1 MKKSKVALITGITGQ
16 DGSYLA
22 ELLLEKGYE
31 VHGVKRR
38 TSSKNIMRLEHL
50 FDTSS
55 GLEGSK
61 NFTLYHGDLTDGSSL
76 TRIMNQVKPDEV
88 YNLAAQSHVQVSFEE
103 PEYTANA
110 DAIGV
115 LRLLE
120 IMRNLPNPPKLYQAS
135 TSELYGGQSGQS
147 LNEETPF
154 NPRSPYAAA
163 KHYAFQICKMYRE
176 AYGLFACNGILFN
189 HESPRRGENF
199 VTRKITS
206 GIASIVRGTQ
216 DKLSLGNLD
225 SIRDWGHARDYVKA
239 QWMMLQQEKPHDL
252 VIATGEAMSVRE
264 FVKICF
270 EFVGVTIEF
279 SGTGL
284 DEIGTVVA
292 LKEYDKSLPSL
303 EKKLEIGS
311 VIIEVDKRFFR
322 PLEVDH
328 LLGDAT
334 LARKILGWSPETSVI
349 ELAREMLISDLNNM
363 NG

>member
-22 ELLLEKGYE
+22 ELLLEKGYK
-31 VHGVKRR
+31 VHGLKRR

-50 FDTSS
+50 FDTSL

-61 NFTLYHGDLTDGSSL
+61 NFTLHHGDLTDGSSL
-76 TRIMNQVKPDEV
+76 TRIMNQVQPDEI

-120 IMRNLPNPPKLYQAS
+120 IMRNEANPPKLYQAS
-135 TSELYGGQSGQS
+135 TSELYGGLSGGF

-199 VTRKITS
+199 VTRKITT
-206 GIASIVRGTQ
+206 GIASIMVGNQ
-216 DKLSLGNLD
+216 HKLCLGNLD

-239 QWMMLQQEKPHDL
+239 QWMMLQQEKPYDL
-252 VIATGEAMSVRE
+252 VIATGEAISVRE
-264 FVKICF
+264 FIKICF
-270 EFVGVTIEF
+270 ELVGIIIEF
-279 SGTGL
+279 TGSGL
-284 DEIGTVVA
+284 DEIGKVA
-292 LKEYDKSLPSL
+292 AFKEYDKNLFSLN
-303 EKKLEIGS
+303 KNLEIGD
-311 VIIEVDKRFFR
+311 VVIEVDERFFR

-328 LLGDAT
+328 LLGDAS
-334 LARKILGWSPETSVI
+334 LARKILGWSPETSLK
-349 ELAREMLISDLNNM
+349 ELAKEMMISDLNNI
-363 NG
+363 NI